1 MVETYAQNISLPVV
15 RASGTSQPIDRY
27 LVDFRFKICFVH
39 PNHLCVFH
47 KLVST

>member
-1 MVETYAQNISLPVV
+1 MVETYVQNISLPVV

-27 LVDFRFKICFVH
+27 LVNFQFKISFVT

-47 KLVST
+47 KLISS